1 MAQVVFG
8 RNMETE
14 DVAELE
20 EPALENPADPSTS
33 DEEEDVLT
41 TGAATWCLS
50 QLSTVKATVQDPII
64 RSFSVLL
71 QSHRTSDQ
79 AAASSNS
86 ACPESHHES
95 VVAVAEPGGSE
106 EQRSTLSMDGRRCV
120 THETNA
126 WAAELSDEK
135 SLSHVQRKREDEED
149 VPAFAGIEEILEQ
162 TTNRKGKGR
171 REKALG
177 RQSNRTRAE
186 AMAAAGHSEKRL
198 HLQSTVLRADP
209 DEKSVEEYPASEDV
223 HPNVSRDSGSLCM
236 PCTQQTPSRFCP
248 TCGQPIGLEK
258 SSSGGSGEWRSSRAG
273 LPDCT
278 DASYRPDL
286 PNLDLPVTRETRQGV
301 GVGFL
306 DRVLNLERAGRLKRD
321 VVAETP
327 KTCSG
332 IISLLQPPPVP
343 VSEVFDRLNP
353 MAARLW
359 REYREARDTAEYS
372 EASGGPIRE
381 GNANSN
387 CFPELRGALRQQ
399 AHMRAQM
406 ACLVG
411 ETPDTDEDRVPAAA
425 AEVFQMLATDKQD
438 ALLELLL
445 SWYYAGFYSGRTSL
459 EIG

>member
-8 RNMETE
+8 SNMETE
-14 DVAELE
+14 DVAEFE

-33 DEEEDVLT
+33 EEEEDVLT

-50 QLSTVKATVQDPII
+50 QLSSANATAQDPII

-71 QSHRTSDQ
+71 ESHRTSDQ
-79 AAASSNS
+79 ATASSS
-86 ACPESHHES
+86 SSCADSHHES

-106 EQRSTLSMDGRRCV
+106 EQRSTLPMNEGKCV
-120 THETNA
+120 THETDM
-126 WAAELSDEK
+126 WTAELCDEN

-162 TTNRKGKGR
+162 TANRKGNGR

-177 RQSNRTRAE
+177 RQSNRARAE
-186 AMAAAGHSEKRL
+186 TKASAGHSEKRL

-209 DEKSVEEYPASEDV
+209 GEKSVEEYSASESV
-223 HPNVSRDSGSLCM
+223 HPNLSRDSGSLCM
-236 PCTQQTPSRFCP
+236 PCAQQTPSRFCP
-248 TCGQPIGLEK
+248 TCGQPSGLEK
-258 SSSGGSGEWRSSRAG
+258 PSSDGSGEWQSSRAG

-278 DASYRPDL
+278 DASYRPDWS
-286 PNLDLPVTRETRQGV
+286 NADLPVTRETRHGV
-301 GVGFL
+301 GVCFS
-306 DRVLNLERAGRLKRD
+306 DRVLNLGRTGRLDRD
-321 VVAETP
+321 GVAEA

-332 IISLLQPPPVP
+332 IISLLRPPPVP

-353 MAARLW
+353 TAARLW

-381 GNANSN
+381 GNANSS
-387 CFPELRGALRQQ
+387 CFPQLRGAIRQQ
-399 AHMRAQM
+399 AHLRAQM
-406 ACLVG
+406 ACLVD
-411 ETPDTDEDRVPAAA
+411 ETSDTDEDRVPAAA
-425 AEVFQMLATDKQD
+425 AEVFQILATDKQD